1 MGFAGCAQARTP
13 LENSA
18 AERRV
23 SAGQGRRAPLIPEW
37 ECTLSSRHCD
47 CVDSGDGG
55 RVLEPGAGGPEC
67 GARARAR
74 AVRVVLD
81 AASWLGQEL
90 NTGVHACRRSHCSV
104 SADARLAR
112 DSDVFVTAMPT
123 PHWPDAVRDGQEV
136 ALVSLEARTQ
146 ANAHYFDPVWLRGHN
161 VSHTLS
167 HAPVAGAR
175 TTVVSYA
182 NFDARH
188 ALRPPLPVGDKLRAV
203 AAFIS
208 NCNACATFDRLAL
221 VQRFRDAGID
231 VYSFGACAKT
241 HSVDSMFPHCVQQT
255 RRSAM
260 WDFQKL
266 CVAQHF
272 RFTFALENTIAPG
285 YATEKLFQSLLA
297 GSVPIYAGAADV
309 GALLPA
315 PESAVVMRPFD
326 PDSVDAAITR
336 VRHLMTH
343 DRAYEAALAW
353 KRSATRWSAGFRG
366 AMERSLGNLA
376 CVVCDDFA
384 SRLGVGH

>member
-47 CVDSGDGG
+47 CVDSGDGV
-55 RVLEPGAGGPEC
+55 RILEPGAGGPEC

-81 AASWLGQEL
+81 TASWLGQEL
-90 NTGVHACRRSHCSV
+90 NTGIHACRRSHCSV
-104 SADARLAR
+104 SADARLTR
-112 DSDVFVTAMPT
+112 DSDVFVTATPT

-146 ANAHYFDPVWLRGHN
+146 ANAHYFDPVWLRSHN

-182 NFDARH
+182 NCDARH

-208 NCNACATFDRLAL
+208 NCNTGAAFYRLAL
-221 VQRFRDAGID
+221 VQRFRDAGIE
-231 VYSFGACAKT
+231 VHSFGACANT
-241 HSVDSMFPHCVQQT
+241 HSIDRMFPHCARQS

-266 CVAQHF
+266 CVAQHH
-272 RFTFALENTIAPG
+272 RFTFALENTVAPG
-285 YATEKLFQSLLA
+285 TPPKNCFRACWRGRSPSTR
-297 GSVPIYAGAADV
+297 
-309 GALLPA
+309 ALPTWARCCRRPRRRSSSTRPTLWPPPSRACA
-315 PESAVVMRPFD
+315 P
-326 PDSVDAAITR
+326 
-336 VRHLMTH
+336 
-343 DRAYEAALAW
+343 
-353 KRSATRWSAGFRG
+353 
-366 AMERSLGNLA
+366 
-376 CVVCDDFA
+376 
-384 SRLGVGH
+384 